1 MGQIGLQRCEA
12 EFEPLVR
19 PDRPP
24 VRLTPQ
30 PAQEPTAERAVERA
44 VERAQPPAREPAAV
58 RAPA

>member
-19 PDRPP
+19 PDRHP
-24 VRLTPQ
+24 VRLTPE
-30 PAQEPTAERAVERA
+30 PAQEPTAERA
-44 VERAQPPAREPAAV
+44 QPPAREPAREPAAV